1 MIIDDFKK
9 DFSNLNTIEK
19 KNQINNELTFIA
31 SLIQMKEE
39 NLKIPSALKVK
50 KYDINTLENL
60 NENET
65 LDYLYENI
73 YCIKRELITLL
84 SLNNK

>member
-1 MIIDDFKK
+1 MDTKYNNGHVID
-9 DFSNLNTIEK
+9 
-19 KNQINNELTFIA
+19 
-31 SLIQMKEE
+31 
-39 NLKIPSALKVK
+39 V
-50 KYDINTLENL
+50 